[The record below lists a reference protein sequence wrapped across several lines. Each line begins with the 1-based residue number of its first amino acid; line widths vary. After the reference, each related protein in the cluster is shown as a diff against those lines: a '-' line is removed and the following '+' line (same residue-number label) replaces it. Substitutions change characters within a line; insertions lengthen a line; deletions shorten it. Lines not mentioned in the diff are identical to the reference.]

1 MHAFSVFALFFV
13 KKALLYFRLGA
24 IEACGHKPKRVRTVR
39 PKDETPKA
47 VTKPIDV
54 KNNYFYFGVKTK
66 NEQIYV
72 SHVLNYSTCLQV
84 TDRLHVDSPS
94 TSQHLKAIYHILEA
108 VCCKD
113 EKGRSIPFMLWFKPS
128 SKFWGLCS

>member
-1 MHAFSVFALFFV
+1 MPFRFFALFFV

-24 IEACGHKPKRVRTVR
+24 IEAGPKPKRVRTVR

-54 KNNYFYFGVKTK
+54 INYYFYFGVKTK

-72 SHVLNYSTCLQV
+72 SHVLNDSTCLQV
-84 TDRLHVDSPS
+84 TDRLQVDSPS

-113 EKGRSIPFMLWFKPS
+113 EKGRNIPFMLWFKKS